1 MKHIGCYTYSLHQM
15 PWNALLCGRD
25 LGTFFVCKTSQ
36 TRKIFADYHKCSQ
49 FTLKCGFW
57 KLGTA
62 TAPQPHLLPILRGHF
77 FKTIRRMPADFVG
90 FPTKQGV
97 NSTIPIP
104 QAVSV
109 KKKKMQGPQIMQQKK
124 TKKQLHYRGTGNVL
138 RKGPK
143 TVSANFCC
151 RDHCQTPVCS
161 PTAPFSLYVSFL
173 YSTLQLKI
181 TDCNNL
187 PNSIEA
193 QIDYTTLIA

>member
-109 KKKKMQGPQIMQQKK
+109 KKKKNARTPNYATKKDKK
-124 TKKQLHYRGTGNVL
+124 TTTLSRNWQCFEGRPKNRL
-138 RKGPK
+138 RKFLLQRPLSN
-143 TVSANFCC
+143 T
-151 RDHCQTPVCS
+151 
-161 PTAPFSLYVSFL
+161 SLQSYCPIF
-173 YSTLQLKI
+173 TLCLISLLHLAIK
-181 TDCNNL
+181 NNGL
-187 PNSIEA
+187 
-193 QIDYTTLIA
+193 